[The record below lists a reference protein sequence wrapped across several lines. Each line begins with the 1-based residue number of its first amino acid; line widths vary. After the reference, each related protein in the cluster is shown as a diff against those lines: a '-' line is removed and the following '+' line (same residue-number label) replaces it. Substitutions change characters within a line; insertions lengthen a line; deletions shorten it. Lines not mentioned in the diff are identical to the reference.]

1 MRGVYRF
8 VINKV
13 YLKLLIYLDR
23 GEHKIKELAKYSGIN
38 YYHLS
43 NVLNSFERDKI
54 IVKKQNNNFL
64 EIKLTKRG
72 RELIEVMK
80 NLKRILDLMDQEDKK

>member
-23 GEHKIKELAKYSGIN
+23 GEYKIKELAKYSGIN
-38 YYHLS
+38 YYHLT

-54 IVKKQNNNFL
+54 IVKK
-64 EIKLTKRG
+64 
-72 RELIEVMK
+72 
-80 NLKRILDLMDQEDKK
+80 